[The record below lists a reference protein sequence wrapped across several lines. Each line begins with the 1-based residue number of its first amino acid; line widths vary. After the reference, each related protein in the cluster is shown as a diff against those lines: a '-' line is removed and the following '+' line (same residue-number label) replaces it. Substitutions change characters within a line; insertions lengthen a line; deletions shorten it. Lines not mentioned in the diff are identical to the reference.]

1 MTTSSVQRKWAE
13 MLRAAERRETTP
25 FDYVVVGSGAGGGPL
40 AARLALE
47 GRRVLVIEAGVDP
60 ATGEP
65 LDDPSAAPTDP
76 DAMREVYVVPGY
88 HGASTEDERM
98 SWEFSV
104 RHFADEARQREDEK
118 YCGAKDPSVS
128 GGAGKGGIFYPR
140 ASALGGCTAH
150 HAMVMVRPND
160 EDWERIAQTTGD
172 ESWRA
177 QRMHGYFAKLEECLY
192 YKVYRGFLGWI
203 RWLFALIDPRSQRD
217 PGGHGDTGWQKT
229 SFIHPVL
236 VIGIVRADWAFL
248 RILLGVL
255 RSALADKGERRRILR
270 ALLRLQI
277 VQLLDPN
284 VRSADFP
291 TRASSL
297 SLIPVGTD
305 GASRCGVREH
315 LLDVAGRRPCHLV
328 LRTGVFAKRVLFE
341 RREGEDAPRAVGVE
355 VAQGLHL
362 YGASP
367 LHTASG
373 KPPDT
378 RYFAR
383 CEVILCG
390 GAFNTPQLLM
400 LSGIGEADHLR
411 ARGIQGLRD
420 EKGAPLA
427 ELVNL
432 PGVGRN
438 LQDRYEVGVISEMT
452 RDFKV
457 LKGASLRP
465 GDEGDPTRLT
475 WRRDKAGLYGTNGSA
490 VAMLIS
496 SEANRGVRRE
506 PDLFVFGVPAAF
518 RGYYW
523 NYSRELLRRT
533 IGAPEEQ
540 RNLWTWLILKAYTD
554 NSQGKVRLLSD
565 DPFAPPKILFN
576 SFPDRDRSAGD
587 IAALCEGVR
596 KVREVNSRIGAIAE
610 EIQPGVKRKDG
621 SKELAAW
628 VQSQAWGHHACGTC
642 RIGADPWQADVTK
655 LRDPGAVLDS
665 KFRVHGVYGLRVVDA
680 SVFPRIPGYFIVSSV
695 FMVSE
700 KAADTL
706 LMDSPVY
713 PRALERA
720 EARAVD
726 ARRAAAGG
734 EAPAVPGPTRLPPDT
749 VGLALSGG
757 GIRSATFCLG
767 VLQALARFD
776 RLGQIDFLSTVS
788 GGGHAGAFLGRLFT
802 RLGEGVADKV
812 GRVKKIL
819 TDPASPE
826 IWWLRRNAD
835 YIAGAGRADL
845 ETNLAIVVRNLGA
858 VYALVG
864 ALLFGIFGALRF
876 LADACSP
883 GQPAWTRLEIEASLR
898 PWACSFD
905 PPAWTPWGIELS
917 PWWWVPLV
925 VLFVAAVLAIGYWL
939 VPSGG
944 REYAARPLLL
954 WGTLLAGAVY
964 GLSVPGAAP
973 WSAAAIVALLL
984 GWLVEEVT
992 HWRVDRRE
1000 RGSMDTAAAAA
1011 DPERAPESVQSTL
1024 VRSRLTRALG
1034 AVLAGLVVSILW
1046 VVLDSLARVAADPE
1060 VELPMDWL
1068 ALGSAL
1074 LVLLLRGLAV
1084 ARLQAAHGDQAVRW
1098 YAWARKAIVAG
1109 LAFLLA
1115 AILVFFADALA
1126 HLAFET
1132 GELLG
1137 RWATVTALAAS
1148 LIVGRWFRFLNL
1160 SSLQQAYGQKLVRTF
1175 LGASNDVRVRPSRVD
1190 GPLPIEIPSPDD
1202 DLFFDEYQPERHGG
1216 PLHLVNTCLNHTVA
1230 GDSGRQL
1237 QDDKGLPMCAG
1248 PAGLSVG
1255 VRYHALWEPRRGLRA
1270 DESLV
1275 RPLPVTPDP
1284 NAFHVLARSDRDDP
1298 RVERLTLGQWLA
1310 ISAAAVATGAGRLTS
1325 VPQSLLLG
1333 LLNVRVGYWW
1343 NSGIRNSKRPGR
1355 YPPNLWRRLKSVPA
1369 FAFRTQAMLLNE
1381 WRAYFPGPAEKR
1393 WFLSDGGHFENSGLF
1408 ELIRRR
1414 LAFIIAIDGGE
1425 DNEYRFDDLA
1435 ILIRQ
1440 ARVGFGATIDWFDP
1454 SPARAQGKRAW
1465 EPFDDAF
1472 GAEVPEPIRS
1482 FVDPDAVGGLSDLK
1496 RDGPYCSALAHITY
1510 DGDDDRPRGSWLL
1523 LLKANLAP
1531 KLPLDVRNYAARH
1544 TTFPNEPTADQF
1556 FKDDQWESYRALGE
1570 SAGAWV
1576 FRAGEKTARAAMR
1589 EGARPAPKAVVVRTL
1604 SAWDTLRLQL
1614 FVAVPTAFRGFVAAN
1629 HWPAWLRSGTNAG
1642 RPTMRF
1648 LGKLRAKYGADHL
1661 WTWFPVWARVPLRRT
1676 LLVFAPETIKAVLES
1691 EANAADALLKT
1702 RALSRF
1708 VPEALL
1714 ISSGDKWRVRRKFN
1728 EEVLGSGKLHRH
1740 CDAFTDIVLHETRQF
1755 PGDGGGELTW
1765 PDFQALGARVSQR
1778 VILGIGRGRP
1788 EMAEQLQHLVRCS
1801 NFLVRGWASIAA
1813 FYHRIDQ
1820 DLQSASRAGRERS
1833 LVAVSAKLLAARGAT
1848 ETTRVPTQIGFWL
1861 YVLKDAMEVH
1871 VPRTLA
1877 LLAAHPHEQ
1886 KRVRREIADA
1896 GRLTPDAIHGLS
1908 LLEAC
1913 LLEQLR
1919 LWTPVPILLRR
1930 AVKPFFLHNEIP
1942 IEAEQQILIHAG
1954 FYHRDARYFHDR
1966 ADRFSPDAVGED
1978 GFPAT
1983 YFFSAHRQE
1992 CAGRSLVTFVLKATL
2007 ASLLSRFNFELIGP
2021 TIEAREPLPYLYDH
2035 FSVKLQTRPDD

>member
-1 MTTSSVQRKWAE
+1 
-13 MLRAAERRETTP
+13 
-25 FDYVVVGSGAGGGPL
+25 
-40 AARLALE
+40 
-47 GRRVLVIEAGVDP
+47 
-60 ATGEP
+60 
-65 LDDPSAAPTDP
+65 
-76 DAMREVYVVPGY
+76 MREVYAVPAY
-88 HGASTEDERM
+88 NGASTEDGRM

-104 RHFADEARQREDEK
+104 RHYADDARQREDEK
-118 YCGAKDPSVS
+118 YCAAKDPSANGS
-128 GGAGKGGIFYPR
+128 AGKGGIFYPR

-150 HAMVMVRPND
+150 HALVMVRPNE
-160 EDWERIAQTTGD
+160 EDWERIARTTGD

-177 QRMHGYFAKLEECLY
+177 QRMHGYFAKLEQCLY

-203 RWLFALIDPRSQRD
+203 RWLFTLIDPRSQRD

-236 VIGIVRADWAFL
+236 ILGIVKADWTFL
-248 RILLGVL
+248 RVLLGVV
-255 RSALADKGERRRILR
+255 RSALADKDERRRILR
-270 ALLRLQI
+270 ALLRLRI

-284 VRSADFP
+284 VHSPDFP
-291 TRASSL
+291 TRASCL

-315 LLDVAGRRPCHLV
+315 LLDVARKHPCRLV
-328 LRTGVFAKRVLFE
+328 LSTGVFATRVLFE
-341 RREGEDAPRAVGVE
+341 KPEADGAPQAVGVE

-362 YGASP
+362 YRASP
-367 LHTASG
+367 LRAPSAN
-373 KPPDT
+373 PPVAK
-378 RYFAR
+378 YFAR
-383 CEVILCG
+383 REVILCG

-400 LSGIGEADHLR
+400 LSGIGNAERLAAL
-411 ARGIQGLRD
+411 GIAGPRD
-420 EKGAPLA
+420 ERGAPVA

-432 PGVGRN
+432 PGVGAN
-438 LQDRYEVGVISEMT
+438 LQDRYEVSVISEMT

-465 GDEGDPTRLT
+465 GDDADPTRLK
-475 WRRDKAGLYGTNGSA
+475 WRRDKTGLYGTNGTA
-490 VAMLIS
+490 VAMLVS

-506 PDLFVFGVPAAF
+506 PDLFVFGAPAAF

-523 NYSRELLRRT
+523 NWSRELLRRT

-554 NSQGKVRLLSD
+554 NSQGTVRLLSD
-565 DPFAPPKILFN
+565 DPFAPPEILFD
-576 SFPDRDRSAGD
+576 SFLGKRSADD

-596 KVREVNSRIGAIAE
+596 KVREVNSRIKAIAE
-610 EIQPGVKRKDG
+610 EVQPGVKRGDG

-642 RIGADPWQADVTK
+642 RIGADPWQADVKK
-655 LRDPGAVLDS
+655 LRDRNAVLDS
-665 KFRVHGVYGLRVVDA
+665 KFRVHGVRGLRVVDA
-680 SVFPRIPGYFIVSSV
+680 SVFPQIPGYFIVASV

-706 LMDSPVY
+706 LDDSQVY

-720 EARAVD
+720 EAEAVD
-726 ARRAAAGG
+726 ERRAAAGRK
-734 EAPAVPGPTRLPPDT
+734 ALAVQAPTRLPQDT

-767 VLQALARFD
+767 VLQALARVG
-776 RLGQIDFLSTVS
+776 RLGHIDFLSTVS

-802 RLGEGVADKV
+802 RLAEGVDDKV
-812 GRVKKIL
+812 GRVQKIL

-858 VYALVG
+858 VYAVVG

-876 LADACSP
+876 LADGCSP
-883 GQPAWTRLEIEASLR
+883 DQPAWTHWEIEASLR
-898 PWACSFD
+898 PWACAFD
-905 PPAWTPWGIELS
+905 RPAWTPWGIELS
-917 PWWWVPLV
+917 PWWWVPLA
-925 VLFVAAVLAIGYWL
+925 VLFVAGVLAIGYWL
-939 VPSGG
+939 VPSAG
-944 REYAARPLLL
+944 RQYAVRPLLL
-954 WGTLLAGAVY
+954 WGVLLAGAVY
-964 GLSVPGAAP
+964 GLSVPLAAP
-973 WSAAAIVALLL
+973 WCAAAIVALLF

-992 HWRVDRRE
+992 HWRTDRKE
-1000 RGSMDTAAAAA
+1000 RGRADTAAAAA
-1011 DPERAPESVQSTL
+1011 DPDRTPESAPSML
-1024 VRSRLTRALG
+1024 ARNRLSRALG
-1034 AVLAGLVVSILW
+1034 TVLVGLVVSILW

-1060 VELPMDWL
+1060 TELPMGWA
-1068 ALGSAL
+1068 ALGSVS

-1084 ARLQAAHGDQAVRW
+1084 ARLQAAPGDQAVRW
-1098 YAWARKAIVAG
+1098 YEWARKVIVAG

-1115 AILVFFADALA
+1115 AILVFLADALA
-1126 HLAFET
+1126 HLTFET
-1132 GELLG
+1132 GEQLG
-1137 RWATVTALAAS
+1137 RWATVTALVAS
-1148 LIVGRWFRFLNL
+1148 LFVGGWFRFLNL

-1175 LGASNDVRVRPSRVD
+1175 LGASNDVRVRASRVD
-1190 GPLPIEIPSPDD
+1190 GPLPVEIPSPDD
-1202 DLFFDEYQPERHGG
+1202 DVFFDEYHPERHGG
-1216 PLHLVNTCLNHTVA
+1216 PLHLVNTCVNHTVA

-1237 QDDKGLPMCAG
+1237 QDDKGLPMCVG

-1255 VRYHALWEPRRGLRA
+1255 SRHHALWGPRRGLPA
-1270 DESLV
+1270 DETLV

-1284 NAFHVLARSDRDDP
+1284 NAFHALARSDRKDP

-1310 ISAAAVATGAGRLTS
+1310 ISAAAVATGAGRFTS

-1343 NSGIRNSKRPGR
+1343 NTGIGARRRPGR
-1355 YPPNLWRRLKSVPA
+1355 YPPTPWRWLKSWPGW
-1369 FAFRTQAMLLNE
+1369 FFRVQAMLFNE

-1393 WFLSDGGHFENSGLF
+1393 WFLSDGGHFENSGLY

-1414 LAFIIAIDGGE
+1414 LALIIAIDGSE
-1425 DNEYRFDDLA
+1425 DDKYRFDDLA
-1435 ILIRQ
+1435 VLVRQ
-1440 ARVGFGATIDWFDP
+1440 ARVGLGATIEWFDP
-1454 SPARAQGKRAW
+1454 TLARTQGKRAW

-1472 GAEVPEPIRS
+1472 GAKVPEPIRS
-1482 FVDPDAVGGLSDLK
+1482 FVDPDAVGALSDLK
-1496 RDGPYCSALAHITY
+1496 RDGPYCSALAHIRY
-1510 DGDDDRPRGSWLL
+1510 DADGERPRESWLL

-1531 KLPLDVRNYAARH
+1531 GLPLDVHNYAARH
-1544 TTFPNEPTADQF
+1544 DAFPNEPTADQF

-1570 SAGAWV
+1570 SAGGWV
-1576 FRAGEKTARAAMR
+1576 FRAPVAHAY
-1589 EGARPAPKAVVVRTL
+1589 GAVHRDPTKAVVVRRL

-1614 FVAVPTAFRGFVAAN
+1614 FVAFPSAFRGFVAAN
-1629 HWPAWLRSGTNAG
+1629 HWPAWLRSGANAG

-1661 WTWFPVWARVPLRRT
+1661 WTWFPVWAKVPLRRT
-1676 LLVFAPETIKAVLES
+1676 LLIFAPETIEAVLES

-1728 EEVLGSGKLHRH
+1728 EEVLDSQSRLHRH

-1778 VILGIGRGRP
+1778 VILGIGQGRP

-1813 FYHRIDQ
+1813 FYHRVDQ

-1833 LVAVSAKLLAARGAT
+1833 LVAVSAKLLADRGAT

-1930 AVKPFFLHNEIP
+1930 AVKPFLLRNDVP
-1942 IEAEQQILIHAG
+1942 IEAEQQILIHTG

-1966 ADRFSPDAVGED
+1966 ADRFSPDAVAEPD
-1978 GFPAT
+1978 FPAT

-2007 ASLLSRFNFELIGP
+2007 ASLLGRFHFELIGP
-2021 TIEAREPLPYLYDH
+2021 TIEARDPLPYLYDH
-2035 FSVKLQTRPDD
+2035 FSVQLRARPDV